1 MAEREE
7 KSLDDFFA
15 KRDKKKKKDK
25 TRVAKAGPA
34 APARA
39 AAPPRA
45 AAAAPVPEA
54 SVPAPTPL
62 PTPVPAPAPAPPTPA
77 PPTPATSTPVTE
89 PAEPAP
95 VTASGPAAS
104 AVAAAPAVVVVKKPK
119 KEKERPAKG
128 DGQDPQLERARE
140 DEEWKEF
147 EQKEVDYSGLRIHA
161 LQISDEREE
170 EDNEKKEDQG
180 EDGENISYRGDDK
193 TVGPWNKITPAQ
205 APVVVVAEVPE
216 PKPSGVYRPPAA
228 RLGNVRR
235 TQSQGPPEIF
245 NDAQFPSLQASA
257 KHVETR
263 KDKEMEKTFEM
274 VKYKNRAREDG
285 SKSQSVQ
292 LELGNQFAVL
302 GEQ

>member
-1 MAEREE
+1 MAERDD

-25 TRVAKAGPA
+25 TKVTKGAAAVGPGGPAKAAVSPDA
-34 APARA
+34 
-39 AAPPRA
+39 
-45 AAAAPVPEA
+45 
-54 SVPAPTPL
+54 
-62 PTPVPAPAPAPPTPA
+62 PAPAPAPSPDTPA
-77 PPTPATSTPVTE
+77 PAPPLTPVTA
-89 PAEPAP
+89 PAE
-95 VTASGPAAS
+95 
-104 AVAAAPAVVVVKKPK
+104 AAPATAPAAAASKKGR
-119 KEKERPAKG
+119 KEKERAAKSEC
-128 DGQDPQLERARE
+128 QDPQQERE

-170 EDNEKKEDQG
+170 EDDEKKDDQG
-180 EDGENISYRGDDK
+180 EDGENVLYRDGDELA
-193 TVGPWNKITPAQ
+193 GPWNKMTQIPAP
-205 APVVVVAEVPE
+205 AVMVAEVPE
-216 PKPSGVYRPPAA
+216 SKPSGVYRPPAA
-228 RLGNVRR
+228 RSGNVRR

-257 KHVETR
+257 KHIETR